1 MDHYKNF
8 IHISSTAIIFKK
20 PFILIYKIH
29 YKYSPHNDNDI
40 MDMYFKSIFIDNPNE
55 NNVHKVSRVYL
66 HAVVFGIIVGRTI
79 FSLDFVFF
87 FQSFLINI

>member
-1 MDHYKNF
+1 MEVVD
-8 IHISSTAIIFKK
+8 
-20 PFILIYKIH
+20 
-29 YKYSPHNDNDI
+29 DNDI

-66 HAVVFGIIVGRTI
+66 HAVVFGIIVGQTI